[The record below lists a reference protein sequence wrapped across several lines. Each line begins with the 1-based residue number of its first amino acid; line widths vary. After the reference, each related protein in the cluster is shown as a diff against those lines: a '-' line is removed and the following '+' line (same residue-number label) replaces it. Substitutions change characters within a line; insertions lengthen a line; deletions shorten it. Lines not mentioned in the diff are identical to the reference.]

1 MIYNI
6 NFNECDYNHVIKE
19 LQDYKL
25 DVNLLSKSIF
35 YKKDDSFNSS
45 NNNNETVIKYNN
57 IKNNLNKTN
66 VNTFEKETKTFPK
79 QKDTLFWCFYII
91 VNGEENYE
99 KMQPINLIKEKQ
111 SKIEYIEKI
120 RQNKI
125 ILKQHK
131 YATLIHIEN
140 QLLNETKI
148 DIKTFFSLCVLEN
161 LNIFYINKK
170 TFYEIKMNDEKKYY
184 ILHCL
189 DNTSKYGFEVVD
201 HESGLNKYRESLFQ
215 IEKLDKPVK
224 AISSYKLKELQDFCT
239 KLSIEINNSETN
251 KAKNKKELYEALIQY
266 F

>member
-1 MIYNI
+1 MLCNV
-6 NFNECDYNHVIKE
+6 NFVEYDYNHVIDE
-19 LQDYKL
+19 LQDYRL
-25 DVNLLSKSIF
+25 NMNLFSKCLF
-35 YKKDDSFNSS
+35 YKKDEQLNS
-45 NNNNETVIKYNN
+45 VIGNTNTNTN
-57 IKNNLNKTN
+57 ININKTK
-66 VNTFEKETKTFPK
+66 TFEKETKVFPK

-99 KMQPINLIKEKQ
+99 KIQPINLIVEKKI
-111 SKIEYIEKI
+111 KIEYIEKI

-131 YATLIHIEN
+131 YATLTHIEN

-148 DIKTFFSLCVLEN
+148 DIETFFSLCVLEN
-161 LNIFYINKK
+161 LNLFYINKK
-170 TFYEIKMNDEKKYY
+170 TFYEIKMNDEKKYH

-189 DNTSKYGFEVVD
+189 DNTSKYGFEVID
-201 HESGLNKYRESLFQ
+201 HESSLEKYRTSLFQ

-224 AISSYKLKELQDFCT
+224 AIGTYKLKELQDFCT
-239 KLSIEINNSETN
+239 KLSIEITNTETN